1 MKITYFT
8 KGTLP
13 RLQRRQGSVLFLT
26 LLFLV
31 LINLFAVAF
40 WKLVPVELHSA
51 KRHQAETEAYFASD
65 AAVVDC
71 NAYLEHITS
80 DGNVDN
86 FFNNNGVVNSDG
98 HLVIAR
104 SGSVGGWNWE
114 AEIIPGP
121 ETFGHN
127 DTTIPNP
134 LRVYKVEAVAK
145 RAGFTTDS
153 QQYRRI
159 TSWVKQRSFTDNN
172 WGITA
177 VGDQQLWLFMDT
189 FKLDGDYHT
198 NGPGL
203 LRIEDSG
210 FWSNTEA
217 AIGGDFSFV
226 VPTDNPSLG
235 RTDGVMYSN
244 WGSNG
249 VPYWISGP
257 NAGEPRGNR
266 YDKISANGRAGV
278 KVADEIEMPI
288 NTDSVAFGVWGAD
301 PPTTPLTNAQLVFG
315 AGSDVALAMNGS
327 TPGGSFRNGLY
338 IDDEVAQIDFS
349 TTAGYNSSDDPTDD
363 NQIIR
368 IYKDSDTRSFDREG
382 PPRQERSGYGSSQD
396 YIDAD
401 ANEYIEIT
409 HVTGRSFTIPAGAS
423 VLDSTH
429 SPGSTLNPGD
439 NGGKGWT
446 VVKNNSTNQYAIFQ
460 EQGNGAI
467 FATQDIEGVRGVVK
481 GRRTVAVKTDTGSS
495 SNDDRF
501 IAINGDLLYA
511 GTPAGD
517 PPASPDSMLGLIG
530 YAVRMRDQGASSA
543 PSLANPQFGRMFPRR
558 NQQTT
563 ANPNYLY
570 CSIFAGRRDDPMNN
584 QTGSSEFGGGFG
596 SINPDH
602 SSLSQG
608 HLHLYGSIT
617 EGIRQ
622 WKGTGNNAGNSYEFH
637 IDSNLDNAQPPFF
650 PTLPEFD
657 VLTWEEKSVFS
668 Y

>member
-1 MKITYFT
+1 MKITHF
-8 KGTLP
+8 KKSTLP
-13 RLQRRQGSVLFLT
+13 RLQSRRGSVLFLT

-71 NAYLEHITS
+71 IAYLEHITS

-86 FFNNNGVVNSDG
+86 FFNNNGVVNADG

-104 SGSVGGWNWE
+104 TGSVGGWNWE

-145 RAGFTTDS
+145 RAGFTSDS

-203 LRIEDSG
+203 LRIENGS
-210 FWSNTEA
+210 FWSNAEA

-226 VPTDNPSLG
+226 VPTSHPSLG
-235 RTDGVMYSN
+235 QTDGVMYSN

-249 VPYWISGP
+249 VPYWTSGA

-266 YDKISANGRAGV
+266 YDKITANGRAGV
-278 KVADEIEMPI
+278 KIAGEIEMPI
-288 NTDSVAFGVWGAD
+288 NTDSVAFGVWGTD
-301 PPTTPLTNAQLVFG
+301 PPTTPLTNSQLVFG
-315 AGSDVALAMNGS
+315 AASDVALAMNGS
-327 TPGGSFRNGLY
+327 TPGGAFRNGLY

-349 TTAGYNSSDDPTDD
+349 TNAGYNSSDDPSDD

-368 IYKDSDTRSFDREG
+368 IYKDSDTRSFYNG
-382 PPRQERSGYGSSQD
+382 GYGSSQD
-396 YIDAD
+396 YINGD

-409 HVTGRSFTIPAGAS
+409 HVTGRSFTIPGGAS
-423 VLDSTH
+423 VVDNTH
-429 SPGSTLNPGD
+429 SAGTTLNPAD

-446 VVKNNSTNQYAIFQ
+446 VVKNNSTNQYAIFS

-467 FATQDIEGVRGVVK
+467 FATQDIEGVRGMVK
-481 GRRTVAVKTDTGSS
+481 GRRTVAVKTDTGGSTA
-495 SNDDRF
+495 DDHY

-517 PPASPDSMLGLIG
+517 APVSPDTMLGLIG
-530 YAVRMRDQGASSA
+530 YAVRMRDNGTNSA
-543 PSLANPQFGRMFPRR
+543 PTLANPRFGRFYPARSST
-558 NQQTT
+558 NTS
-563 ANPNYLY
+563 NPNYLY
-570 CSIFAGRRDDPMNN
+570 TSIFAGRRDDPMNN
-584 QTGSSEFGGGFG
+584 QSGSSEFGGGFG
-596 SINPDH
+596 SINPDWATYG
-602 SSLSQG
+602 QG
-608 HLHLYGSIT
+608 HMSLFGSIT

-622 WKGTGNNAGNSYEFH
+622 WKGTGYTSGNSYEFH